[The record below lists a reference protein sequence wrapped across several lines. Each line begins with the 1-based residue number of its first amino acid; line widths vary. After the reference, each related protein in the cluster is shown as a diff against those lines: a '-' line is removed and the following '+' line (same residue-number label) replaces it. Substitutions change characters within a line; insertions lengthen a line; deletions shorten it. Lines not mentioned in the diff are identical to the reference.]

1 MPRPAP
7 PAGRRPRLS
16 VERLDDRI
24 NPAAPT
30 LLNPTPL
37 ALSGAAS
44 AWDYSDGGSFTPSPV
59 FANVDG
65 QAGEELVTVTGDR
78 KVAAYKWGGRD
89 GNGNPVFALIRTYDP
104 GAGAPEFHTT
114 PLVVTIP
121 GVGPAVFAGGLD
133 GRVFGWN
140 AATGALLPGWPSSVD
155 VPDGLYPQGSQ
166 PNKLLGHLAAGDLD
180 GDGVPEVVA
189 VSYNQ
194 HVTALRADGSLMWR
208 YANDDS
214 VLSGVA
220 VGDLDRDGKSE
231 VVFGGD
237 ASFNANY
244 DAGGNITA
252 LTGEGRRKWVKHID
266 QIGQSAPVL
275 ADVRGDGRLEVF
287 AGTGINYTNL
297 NGVPFPGNAVY
308 GLDPDGNDLPGWPY
322 STGPN
327 TRDFRTPAPPAVA
340 DLNGD
345 GTFEVVIGDGQGRI
359 HAIQPNGTALWVAQA
374 YGSPLYAAPV
384 IADVTGDGRLDVVQL
399 SNSQVKAFD
408 GANGAVAWT
417 GFIDNGNLAQY
428 LNSPAVG
435 QFKGDGTTQ
444 LAILSNGPSSP
455 QTGQPTSP
463 SAVRFFDLPA
473 TTVAP
478 AWSAARH
485 DASSDVV
492 ARPAAFATT
501 YVTGLA
507 KYLGRDTAAT
517 AGLVAAFRDP
527 IRSAANLYPL
537 TEAIVGS
544 VEGRSNEIRRW
555 YAAYLDRTVD
565 QAGVD
570 YWLGV
575 LNQGNTFAQAQAL
588 VLGSPESYFRSGPAG
603 NASATNQTW
612 TVSLYQRVL
621 GRTPQNG
628 EEAFWVNGV
637 NAGRFQRLDVARGF
651 LLSQEYTEKLVRQW
665 YATYRL
671 GGTTVPPA
679 DTLQA
684 AGWDLR
690 RGVPE
695 ETVLKRLFTQGLG
708 GGSSDYL
715 ATQQEGSWLRSLYT
729 DVLARPLS
737 APDAVYWLGQMEAGQ
752 TYATV
757 GNAIVRSAEHNTQ
770 LVQGYFGRYLRRGVA
785 PSPASIAPFVDR
797 LNNGERRESVITS
810 VLASDEYFR
819 FVGGTTDAFIY
830 AAYAD
835 LLAQGVAPD
844 ATALAYW
851 RSRPAVRTELPLNLM
866 ATTDQYNF
874 NVIRA
879 LFAVDLRRY
888 PNTPSNLS
896 ALFNNPAA
904 GADPFPE
911 VRGLINFLKA
921 GGQQADVEL
930 LILTSAEYLAVART
944 RAFWLGKRWKI

>member
-1 MPRPAP
+1 MPRPTP

-37 ALSGAAS
+37 TLSGAAS

-89 GNGNPVFALIRTYDP
+89 GNGNPIFTLFRTYDP

-114 PLVVTIP
+114 PLVVTVP

-180 GDGVPEVVA
+180 GDGVPEIVA

-345 GTFEVVIGDGQGRI
+345 GTFEVVIGDGQGRL
-359 HAIQPNGTALWVAQA
+359 HAVEPNGTALWVAQA

-408 GANGAVAWT
+408 GASGAVAWT

-507 KYLGRDTAAT
+507 KYLGRDAAAT
-517 AGLVAAFRDP
+517 AGLVAAFREP
-527 IRSAANLYPL
+527 IRGAANLYPL

-637 NAGRFQRLDVARGF
+637 NSGQFQRQDVARGF
-651 LLSQEYTEKLVRQW
+651 LLSQEYTERLIRRW
-665 YATYRL
+665 FATYRL
-671 GGTTVPPA
+671 GGATPPA
-679 DTLQA
+679 DTLRA

-690 RGVPE
+690 RGVSE
-695 ETVLKRLFTQGLG
+695 ETVLKRLFTQGLAG
-708 GGSSDYL
+708 GTADYL
-715 ATQQEGSWLRSLYT
+715 ATQQEGSWLRALYQ
-729 DVLARPLS
+729 DALGRPLS
-737 APDAVYWLGQMEAGQ
+737 SAEAVNWLAQLEGGQ

-757 GNAIVRSAEHNTQ
+757 GNAIVRSPERHTQ
-770 LVQGYFGRYLRRGVA
+770 IVQGYYLRYLRRAVA
-785 PSPASIAPFVDR
+785 PSAAEVAPLANR
-797 LNNGERRESVITS
+797 LNGGERRESVIAS
-810 VLASDEYFR
+810 ILASQEYYNLA
-819 FVGGTTDAFIY
+819 GSTTDSFSNT
-830 AAYAD
+830 AYGD
-835 LLAQGVAPD
+835 LLAPGRQAD
-844 ATALAYW
+844 ATAAAYW
-851 RSRPAVRTELPLNLM
+851 RTRPNVRNELPM
-866 ATTDQYNF
+866 AVMMTEEYCYNT
-874 NVIRA
+874 IRA
-879 LFAVDLRRY
+879 WFFADLRRY
-888 PNTPSNLS
+888 PSTPSNQSVL
-896 ALFNNPAA
+896 ANQP
-904 GADPFPE
+904 GPGVDPFGP
-911 VRGLINFLKA
+911 VRALINYMQA
-921 GGQQADVEL
+921 GGQQSDVEL
-930 LILTSAEYLAVART
+930 AILTSTEYLALARN
-944 RAFWLGKRWKI
+944 RAFWTGTRWNV